1 MAEETILQHWVF
13 TRFVLP
19 FLLIF
24 FIVFGVLEK
33 TKLFGSDKK
42 QLNALIALVIGL
54 ILVGAASPT
63 LTISHLI
70 LFLTIAVVVL
80 FVALLL
86 WGFVSGEEGLK
97 FEKAPKPLRWLI
109 GIVIVIAVII
119 ALLWALGTEAT
130 FAGVIFNFLFKSDW
144 SKSFWTNLSFVVV
157 IIIALVL
164 VLRKAKGEG
173 K

>member
-97 FEKAPKPLRWLI
+97 FEKAPKALKWFI

-119 ALLWALGTEAT
+119 ALLWALGTEAS
-130 FAGVIFNFLFKSDW
+130 FSGVIFNFLFKSDW